1 MNASSG
7 QQHEGIYLKLN
18 PRGNISM
25 KKKIINLKL
34 LILTSEAN
42 QFKNG

>member
-7 QQHEGIYLKLN
+7 QQHEGIYLELN
-18 PRGNISM
+18 PWGNIYM
-25 KKKIINLKL
+25 KKRIINLKL
-34 LILTSEAN
+34 LIFTSEAN

>member
-7 QQHEGIYLKLN
+7 QQHEGIYFKLN
-18 PRGNISM
+18 PKGNIYM
-25 KKKIINLKL
+25 KKKTINLKL
-34 LILTSEAN
+34 LIFTCEAN